1 MLLTRRADPAT
12 EQGAKNTLLRRV
24 ADHVRAVSFAIADGA
39 RPDNKGA
46 GYIVRRLIRRATLD
60 IDKLGVHE
68 SHLFEI
74 VEAVVRAMGEAYPEV
89 AHRQEQAELLLKKEE
104 DQFRKT
110 LRRGL
115 DLLER
120 ELAKYK
126 AGDTFD
132 GEQAL
137 TSMPPMVSTGNHRRN
152 SQ

>member
-1 MLLTRRADPAT
+1 MRRI
-12 EQGAKNTLLRRV
+12 

-46 GYIVRRLIRRATLD
+46 GYIVRRLIRRATFD

-68 SHLFEI
+68 SHLLKLST
-74 VEAVVRAMGEAYPEV
+74 AVVRAMGDAYPEL

-120 ELAKYK
+120 EFVTYKQVTPLMASRPLIYMRPMASREKLPKKY
-126 AGDTFD
+126 
-132 GEQAL
+132 
-137 TSMPPMVSTGNHRRN
+137 
-152 SQ
+152 